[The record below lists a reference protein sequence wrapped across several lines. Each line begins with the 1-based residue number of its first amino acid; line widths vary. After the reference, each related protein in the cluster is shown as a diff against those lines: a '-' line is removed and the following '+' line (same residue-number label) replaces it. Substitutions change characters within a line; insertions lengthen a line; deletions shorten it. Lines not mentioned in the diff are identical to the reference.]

1 MDWKKKRDE
10 ELETGGVLSPDFEA
24 EERGLTGDGEAVET
38 GAESGQSLAV
48 PRAVIGTEE
57 VRRAAMVL
65 QKYKEGKANLERRI
79 IENEQWF
86 KMLHWA
92 QLRKEGK
99 APGGPEPASAWL
111 FNSIANKHADAMDS
125 FPKPNVLPREEGDR
139 EDAKMLSSVL
149 PVILERSGFEQV
161 YSDVWWYKL
170 KAGTGVYG
178 VFWNPRLENGLGDI
192 DIRKLDILNLF
203 WEPGI
208 SDIQQSRNL
217 FSVELIDNEVLRSRY
232 PEWKERLGGD
242 VIDVAKYIYDDTVDT
257 TDKTVVVDWY
267 YKIERPGGG
276 KLLHYVKFVG
286 DTVLFASENEPRYQE
301 RGFYD
306 HGEYPVVFD
315 TLFLEEGT
323 PAGFGYIDIMR
334 DAQGYIDRLGGAIL
348 KNTMVGARPRFFVKD
363 TASINEEEFGDLSK
377 DFVHVAGT
385 RLDDENLKQI
395 TVEPVSSA
403 ALNVLQMKIDELKE
417 TSGNR
422 DFSQGSTASGVT
434 AASAIAALQEA
445 GSKLSR
451 DMNKS
456 GYRAFQKIN
465 YLCIE
470 LIRQFYDEPRSFRI
484 TGGQG
489 EEQFAL
495 FDNRRLRPVKQDGVF
510 GVDTGFRRPVFDI
523 EVVSQKASPFNT
535 IAQNELA
542 KELFSMGFFNPQL
555 SDQALCAV
563 ELMDFEGKEMVRQKI
578 SQNGTLLQMV
588 QQMQAQMQ
596 KMALIIDAQNGT
608 SVSGEVAGA
617 APDIGRPAASGADGT
632 AAAMDAMGRE
642 SLSSTAG
649 KARLKAAEA
658 GVPR

>member
-1 MDWKKKRDE
+1 MKDE
-10 ELETGGVLSPDFEA
+10 QMTEKLPESEGTQEKEQEADFKNA
-24 EERGLTGDGEAVET
+24 PRG
-38 GAESGQSLAV
+38 
-48 PRAVIGTEE
+48 VIGSEE
-57 VRRAAMVL
+57 VRQAAKVL
-65 QKYKEGKANLERRI
+65 QKYKEGKANLEQRI
-79 IENEQWF
+79 IGNEQWY
-86 KMLHWA
+86 KLLHWG

-99 APGGPEPASAWL
+99 AGGDVEPASAWL

-125 FPKPNVLPREEGDR
+125 YPKPNVLPREEGDR

-149 PVILERSGFEQV
+149 PVILERNGFEQT

-170 KAGTGVYG
+170 KSGTGVYG

-192 DIRKLDILNLF
+192 DIRKLDLLNLF

-208 SDIQQSRNL
+208 SDLQKSRNL
-217 FSVELIDNEVLRSRY
+217 FSVELLDNKVLESRY
-232 PEWKERLGGD
+232 PMLKGKLGGD
-242 VIDVAKYIYDDTVDT
+242 VIDVARYIYDDAVDT
-257 TDKTVVVDWY
+257 ADKTVVVDWY
-267 YKIERPGGG
+267 YKNEDESG
-276 KLLHYVKFVG
+276 KTLLHYVKFAG
-286 DTVLFASENEPRYQE
+286 DTVLFASENEPEYRE

-348 KNTMVGARPRFFVKD
+348 KNSLVGAKPRFFIKD
-363 TASINEEEFGDLSK
+363 TASINEEEFADTAK
-377 DFVHVAGT
+377 DFVHVAGQ
-385 RLDDENLKQI
+385 LSEENLRQI

-484 TGGQG
+484 TGTQG
-489 EEQFAL
+489 AEEFTL
-495 FDNRRLRPVKQDGVF
+495 FDNRRLRPARQEGVF
-510 GVDTGFRRPVFDI
+510 GVDTGYRRPVFDI
-523 EVVSQKASPFNT
+523 VVTSQKASPFNT

-542 KELFSMGFFNPQL
+542 KEMFSMGFFNPEL

-563 ELMDFEGKEMVRQKI
+563 DLMDFEGKEMVRQKI
-578 SQNGTLLQMV
+578 SQNGTLLQTV
-588 QQMQAQMQ
+588 QQMQLQMQ
-596 KMALIIDAQNGT
+596 KMAAIIDAQNGT
-608 SVSGEVAGA
+608 SVSNEIAGMLPQMGA
-617 APDIGRPAASGADGT
+617 AGGSNADGT
-632 AAAMDAMGRE
+632 AAAMDAIGE
-642 SLSSTAG
+642 EASSSLVG
-649 KARLKAAEA
+649 KARAKAAEA
-658 GVPR
+658 VTPR

>member
-1 MDWKKKRDE
+1 
-10 ELETGGVLSPDFEA
+10 
-24 EERGLTGDGEAVET
+24 
-38 GAESGQSLAV
+38 
-48 PRAVIGTEE
+48 
-57 VRRAAMVL
+57 
-65 QKYKEGKANLERRI
+65 
-79 IENEQWF
+79 
-86 KMLHWA
+86 
-92 QLRKEGK
+92 
-99 APGGPEPASAWL
+99 
-111 FNSIANKHADAMDS
+111 MDS

-149 PVILERSGFEQV
+149 PVILERNGFEQT

-170 KAGTGVYG
+170 KSGTGVYG

-192 DIRKLDILNLF
+192 DIRKLDLLNLF

-217 FSVELIDNEVLRSRY
+217 FSVELMDNRTLESRY
-232 PEWKERLGGD
+232 PQLKGQLGGD
-242 VIDVAKYIYDDTVDT
+242 VIDVARYIYDDTVDT
-257 TDKTVVVDWY
+257 SEKTVVVDWY
-267 YKIERPGGG
+267 YKTEGADGG
-276 KLLHYVKFVG
+276 KRLHYVKFAG
-286 DTVLFASENEPRYQE
+286 ETVLFASENEPEYQD

-323 PAGFGYIDIMR
+323 PAGFGYVDIMR

-348 KNTMVGARPRFFVKD
+348 KNSLVGARPRFFIKD
-363 TASINEEEFGDLSK
+363 TGAVNEKEFADVSK
-377 DFVHVAGT
+377 DFVHVAGQ
-385 RLDDENLKQI
+385 LDDGSLRQI
-395 TVEPVSSA
+395 TVEPVSSM

-484 TGGQG
+484 TGEQG
-489 EEQFAL
+489 AEEFAV
-495 FDNRRLRPVKQDGVF
+495 FDNRRLRPSQTEGVF
-510 GVDTGFRRPVFDI
+510 GVDTGYRRPVFDI
-523 EVVSQKASPFNT
+523 VVTSQKASPFNT

-542 KELFSMGFFNPQL
+542 KELFSLGFFNPEL

-563 ELMDFEGKEMVRQKI
+563 DLMDFEGKELVRRKI
-578 SQNGTLLQMV
+578 TQNGTLFQMV

-596 KMALIIDAQNGT
+596 KMAMIIDAQNGT
-608 SVSGEVAGA
+608 SVSGEVAGMVPAMGAPGEA
-617 APDIGRPAASGADGT
+617 AADGT

-642 SLSSTAG
+642 SATSTAG
-649 KARLKAAEA
+649 KARTRAAETA
-658 GVPR
+658 TPR

>member
-1 MDWKKKRDE
+1 MKDEQMTEKLPEGGEMQEREPAADFKKA
-10 ELETGGVLSPDFEA
+10 P
-24 EERGLTGDGEAVET
+24 RG
-38 GAESGQSLAV
+38 
-48 PRAVIGTEE
+48 VIGSEE
-57 VRRAAMVL
+57 VRQAAQVL
-65 QKYKEGKANLERRI
+65 QKYKEGKANLEQRI
-79 IENEQWF
+79 IGNEQWY
-86 KMLHWA
+86 KLLHWG

-99 APGGPEPASAWL
+99 AGGDVEPASAWL

-125 FPKPNVLPREEGDR
+125 YPKPNVLPREEGDR

-149 PVILERSGFEQV
+149 PVILERNGFEQT

-170 KAGTGVYG
+170 KSGTGVYG

-192 DIRKLDILNLF
+192 DIRKLDLLNLF

-208 SDIQQSRNL
+208 SDLQKSRNL
-217 FSVELIDNEVLRSRY
+217 FSVELLDNKVLESRY
-232 PEWKERLGGD
+232 PMLKGKLGGD
-242 VIDVAKYIYDDTVDT
+242 VIDVARYIYDDAVDT

-267 YKIERPGGG
+267 YKNEDESG
-276 KLLHYVKFVG
+276 KTLLHYVKFAG
-286 DTVLFASENEPRYQE
+286 DTVLFASENEPEYRE

-348 KNTMVGARPRFFVKD
+348 KNSLVGAKPRFFIKD
-363 TASINEEEFGDLSK
+363 TASINEEEFADTAK
-377 DFVHVAGT
+377 DFVHVAGQ
-385 RLDDENLKQI
+385 LSEENLRQI

-484 TGGQG
+484 TGTQG
-489 EEQFAL
+489 AEEFTL
-495 FDNRRLRPVKQDGVF
+495 FDNRRLRPARQEGVF
-510 GVDTGFRRPVFDI
+510 GVDTGYRRPVFDI
-523 EVVSQKASPFNT
+523 VVTSQKASPFNT

-542 KELFSMGFFNPQL
+542 KEMFSMGFFNPEL

-563 ELMDFEGKEMVRQKI
+563 DLMDFEGKEMVRQKI
-578 SQNGTLLQMV
+578 SQNGTLLQTV
-588 QQMQAQMQ
+588 QQMQLQMQ
-596 KMALIIDAQNGT
+596 KMAAIIDAQNGT
-608 SVSGEVAGA
+608 SVSNEVAGMLPQMGA
-617 APDIGRPAASGADGT
+617 AGGSNADGT
-632 AAAMDAMGRE
+632 AAAMDAIGE
-642 SLSSTAG
+642 KEASSLVG
-649 KARLKAAEA
+649 KARAKAAET
-658 GVPR
+658 VTPR

>member
-1 MDWKKKRDE
+1 MKDAVTEQAAKK
-10 ELETGGVLSPDFEA
+10 PP
-24 EERGLTGDGEAVET
+24 RG
-38 GAESGQSLAV
+38 
-48 PRAVIGTEE
+48 VIGPEE
-57 VRRAAMVL
+57 VRQAAQVL
-65 QKYKEGKANLERRI
+65 QKYKEGKANLEQRI
-79 IENEQWF
+79 IGNEQWY
-86 KMLHWA
+86 KLLHWG
-92 QLRKEGK
+92 QLRQEGK
-99 APGGPEPASAWL
+99 AGTGECEPTSAWL

-149 PVILERSGFEQV
+149 PVILERNGFEQT

-170 KAGTGVYG
+170 KSGTGVYG

-192 DIRKLDILNLF
+192 DIRKLDLLNLF

-217 FSVELIDNEVLRSRY
+217 FSVELMDNRTLESRY
-232 PEWKERLGGD
+232 PQLKGQLGGD
-242 VIDVAKYIYDDTVDT
+242 VIDVARYIYDDTVDT
-257 TDKTVVVDWY
+257 SEKTVVVDWY
-267 YKIERPGGG
+267 YKTEGADGG
-276 KLLHYVKFVG
+276 KRLHYVKFAG
-286 DTVLFASENEPRYQE
+286 ETVLFASENEPEYQD

-323 PAGFGYIDIMR
+323 PAGFGYVDIMR

-348 KNTMVGARPRFFVKD
+348 KNSLVGARPRFFIKD
-363 TASINEEEFGDLSK
+363 TGAVNEKEFADVSK
-377 DFVHVAGT
+377 DFVHVAGQ
-385 RLDDENLKQI
+385 LDDGSLRQI
-395 TVEPVSSA
+395 TVEPVSSM

-484 TGGQG
+484 TGEQG
-489 EEQFAL
+489 AEEFAV
-495 FDNRRLRPVKQDGVF
+495 FDNRRLRPSQTEGIF
-510 GVDTGFRRPVFDI
+510 GVDTGYRRPVFDI
-523 EVVSQKASPFNT
+523 VVTSQKASPFNT

-542 KELFSMGFFNPQL
+542 KELFSMGFFNPEL

-563 ELMDFEGKEMVRQKI
+563 DLMDFEGKELVRRKI
-578 SQNGTLLQMV
+578 TQNGTLFQMV

-596 KMALIIDAQNGT
+596 KMAMIIDAQNGT
-608 SVSGEVAGA
+608 SVSGEVAGMVPAMGAPGEA
-617 APDIGRPAASGADGT
+617 AADGT

-642 SLSSTAG
+642 SATSTAG
-649 KARLKAAEA
+649 KARTRAAETA
-658 GVPR
+658 TPR

>member
-1 MDWKKKRDE
+1 MKDEQMTEKLSEGGEMQEREPAADFKKA
-10 ELETGGVLSPDFEA
+10 P
-24 EERGLTGDGEAVET
+24 RG
-38 GAESGQSLAV
+38 
-48 PRAVIGTEE
+48 VIGSEE
-57 VRRAAMVL
+57 VRQAAQVL
-65 QKYKEGKANLERRI
+65 QKYKEGKANLEQRI
-79 IENEQWF
+79 IGNEQWY
-86 KMLHWA
+86 KLLHWG

-99 APGGPEPASAWL
+99 AGGDVEPASAWL

-125 FPKPNVLPREEGDR
+125 YPKPNVLPREEGDR

-149 PVILERSGFEQV
+149 PVILERNGFEQV

-170 KAGTGVYG
+170 KSGTGVYG

-192 DIRKLDILNLF
+192 DIRKLDLLNLF

-208 SDIQQSRNL
+208 SDIQKSRNL
-217 FSVELIDNEVLRSRY
+217 FSVELLDNKVLESRY
-232 PEWKERLGGD
+232 PMLKGKLGGD
-242 VIDVAKYIYDDTVDT
+242 AIDVARYIYDDAVDT
-257 TDKTVVVDWY
+257 ADKTVVVDWY
-267 YKIERPGGG
+267 YKNEDESG
-276 KLLHYVKFVG
+276 KALLHYVKFAG
-286 DTVLFASENEPRYQE
+286 DTVLFASENEPEYRE

-348 KNTMVGARPRFFVKD
+348 KNNLVGAKPRFFIKD
-363 TASINEEEFGDLSK
+363 TASINEEEFADTAK
-377 DFVHVAGT
+377 DFVHVAGQ
-385 RLDDENLKQI
+385 LSEENLRQI

-484 TGGQG
+484 TGTQG
-489 EEQFAL
+489 AEEFAL
-495 FDNRRLRPVKQDGVF
+495 FDNRRLRPTRQEGIF
-510 GVDTGFRRPVFDI
+510 GVDTGYRRPVFDI
-523 EVVSQKASPFNT
+523 VVTSQKASPFNT

-542 KELFSMGFFNPQL
+542 KEMFSMGFFNPEL

-563 ELMDFEGKEMVRQKI
+563 DLMDFEGKEMVRQKI
-578 SQNGTLLQMV
+578 SQNGTLLQTV
-588 QQMQAQMQ
+588 QQMQLQMQ
-596 KMALIIDAQNGT
+596 KMAAIIDAQNGT
-608 SVSGEVAGA
+608 SVTNEVAGMMPRVGTA
-617 APDIGRPAASGADGT
+617 GGSNADGT
-632 AAAMDAMGRE
+632 AAAMDAIGE
-642 SLSSTAG
+642 KEASSLVG
-649 KARLKAAEA
+649 KARAKVAET
-658 GVPR
+658 VTPR

>member
-1 MDWKKKRDE
+1 MKDAVTEQAAKK
-10 ELETGGVLSPDFEA
+10 PP
-24 EERGLTGDGEAVET
+24 RG
-38 GAESGQSLAV
+38 
-48 PRAVIGTEE
+48 VIGPEE
-57 VRRAAMVL
+57 VRQAAQVL
-65 QKYKEGKANLERRI
+65 QKYKEGKANLEQRI
-79 IENEQWF
+79 IGNEQWY
-86 KMLHWA
+86 KLLHWG
-92 QLRKEGK
+92 QLRQEGK
-99 APGGPEPASAWL
+99 VGPGECEPTSAWL

-125 FPKPNVLPREEGDR
+125 YPKPNVLPREEGDR

-149 PVILERSGFEQV
+149 PVILERNGFEQT

-170 KAGTGVYG
+170 KSGTGVYG

-192 DIRKLDILNLF
+192 DIRKLDLLNLF

-217 FSVELIDNEVLRSRY
+217 FSVELMDNRTLESRY
-232 PEWKERLGGD
+232 PQLKGQLGGD
-242 VIDVAKYIYDDTVDT
+242 VIDVARYIYDDTVDT
-257 TDKTVVVDWY
+257 SEKTVVVDWY
-267 YKIERPGGG
+267 YKTEGADGG
-276 KLLHYVKFVG
+276 KQLHYVKFAG
-286 DTVLFASENEPRYQE
+286 ETVLFASENEPEYQD

-323 PAGFGYIDIMR
+323 PAGFGYVDIMR

-348 KNTMVGARPRFFVKD
+348 KNSLVGARPRFFIKD
-363 TASINEEEFGDLSK
+363 TGAVNEKEFADVSK
-377 DFVHVAGT
+377 DFVHVAGQ
-385 RLDDENLKQI
+385 LDDGSLRQI
-395 TVEPVSSA
+395 TVEPVSSM

-422 DFSQGSTASGVT
+422 DFSQGATTSGIT

-484 TGGQG
+484 TGEQG
-489 EEQFAL
+489 AEEFAV
-495 FDNRRLRPVKQDGVF
+495 FDNRRLRPSPAEGVF
-510 GVDTGFRRPVFDI
+510 GVDTGYRRPVFDI
-523 EVVSQKASPFNT
+523 VVTSQKASPFNT

-542 KELFSMGFFNPQL
+542 KELFSLGFFNPEL

-563 ELMDFEGKEMVRQKI
+563 DLMDFEGKELARRKI
-578 SQNGTLLQMV
+578 TQNGTLFQMV

-596 KMALIIDAQNGT
+596 KMAMVIDAQNGT
-608 SVSGEVAGA
+608 SVSSEVAGMAPAMGTPGEA
-617 APDIGRPAASGADGT
+617 AADGT
-632 AAAMDAMGRE
+632 AAAMDAIGRE
-642 SLSSTAG
+642 SATSTAG
-649 KARLKAAEA
+649 KARTRAAEA
-658 GVPR
+658 ATPR

>member
-1 MDWKKKRDE
+1 MKDEQMTEKLSEGGEMQEREPAADFKKA
-10 ELETGGVLSPDFEA
+10 P
-24 EERGLTGDGEAVET
+24 RG
-38 GAESGQSLAV
+38 
-48 PRAVIGTEE
+48 VIGSEE
-57 VRRAAMVL
+57 VRQAAQVL
-65 QKYKEGKANLERRI
+65 QKYKEGKANLEQRI
-79 IENEQWF
+79 IGNEQWY
-86 KMLHWA
+86 KLLHWG

-99 APGGPEPASAWL
+99 AGGGDVEPASAWL

-125 FPKPNVLPREEGDR
+125 YPKPNVLPREEGDR

-149 PVILERSGFEQV
+149 PVILERNGFEQV

-170 KAGTGVYG
+170 KSGTGVYG

-192 DIRKLDILNLF
+192 DIRKLDLLNLF

-208 SDIQQSRNL
+208 SDIQKSRNL
-217 FSVELIDNEVLRSRY
+217 FSVELLDNKVLESRY
-232 PEWKERLGGD
+232 PMLKGKLGGD
-242 VIDVAKYIYDDTVDT
+242 AIDVARYIYDDAVDT
-257 TDKTVVVDWY
+257 ADKTVVVDWY
-267 YKIERPGGG
+267 YKNEDESG
-276 KLLHYVKFVG
+276 KALLHYVKFAG
-286 DTVLFASENEPRYQE
+286 DTVLFASENEPEYRE

-348 KNTMVGARPRFFVKD
+348 KNNLVGAKPRFFIKD
-363 TASINEEEFGDLSK
+363 TASINEEEFADTAK
-377 DFVHVAGT
+377 DFVHVAGQ
-385 RLDDENLKQI
+385 LSEENLRQI

-484 TGGQG
+484 TGTQG
-489 EEQFAL
+489 AEEFTL
-495 FDNRRLRPVKQDGVF
+495 FDNRRLRPARQEGVF
-510 GVDTGFRRPVFDI
+510 GVDTGYRRPVFDI
-523 EVVSQKASPFNT
+523 VVTSQKASPFNT

-542 KELFSMGFFNPQL
+542 KEMFSMGFFNPEL

-563 ELMDFEGKEMVRQKI
+563 DLMDFEGKEMVRQKI
-578 SQNGTLLQMV
+578 SQNGTLLQAV
-588 QQMQAQMQ
+588 QQMQLQMQ
-596 KMALIIDAQNGT
+596 KMAAIIDAQNGT
-608 SVSGEVAGA
+608 SVTNEVAGMMPRVGTA
-617 APDIGRPAASGADGT
+617 GGSNADGT
-632 AAAMDAMGRE
+632 AAAMDAIGE
-642 SLSSTAG
+642 KEASSLVG
-649 KARLKAAEA
+649 KARAKAAET
-658 GVPR
+658 VTPR

>member
-1 MDWKKKRDE
+1 MKDEQMTEKLSEGGEMQEREPAADFKKA
-10 ELETGGVLSPDFEA
+10 P
-24 EERGLTGDGEAVET
+24 RG
-38 GAESGQSLAV
+38 
-48 PRAVIGTEE
+48 VIGSEE
-57 VRRAAMVL
+57 VRQAAQVL
-65 QKYKEGKANLERRI
+65 QKYKEGKANLEQRI
-79 IENEQWF
+79 IGNEQWY
-86 KMLHWA
+86 KLLHWG

-99 APGGPEPASAWL
+99 AGGGDVEPASAWL

-125 FPKPNVLPREEGDR
+125 YPKPNVLPREEGDR
-139 EDAKMLSSVL
+139 KDAKMLSSVL
-149 PVILERSGFEQV
+149 PVILERNGFEQV

-170 KAGTGVYG
+170 KSGTGVYG

-192 DIRKLDILNLF
+192 DIRKLDLLNLF

-208 SDIQQSRNL
+208 SDIQKSRNL
-217 FSVELIDNEVLRSRY
+217 FSVELLDNKVLESRY
-232 PEWKERLGGD
+232 PMLKGKLGGD
-242 VIDVAKYIYDDTVDT
+242 AIDVARYIYDDAVDT
-257 TDKTVVVDWY
+257 ADKTVVVDWY
-267 YKIERPGGG
+267 YKNEDESG
-276 KLLHYVKFVG
+276 KALLHYVKFAG
-286 DTVLFASENEPRYQE
+286 DTVLFASENEPEYRE

-348 KNTMVGARPRFFVKD
+348 KNNLVGAKPRFFIKD
-363 TASINEEEFGDLSK
+363 TASINEEEFADTAK
-377 DFVHVAGT
+377 DFVHVAGQ
-385 RLDDENLKQI
+385 LSEENLRQI

-484 TGGQG
+484 AGTQG
-489 EEQFAL
+489 AEEFAL
-495 FDNRRLRPVKQDGVF
+495 FDNRRLRPTRQEGVF
-510 GVDTGFRRPVFDI
+510 GVDTGYRRPVFDI
-523 EVVSQKASPFNT
+523 VVTSQKASPFNT

-542 KELFSMGFFNPQL
+542 KEMFSMGFFNPEL

-563 ELMDFEGKEMVRQKI
+563 DLMDFEGKEMVRQKI
-578 SQNGTLLQMV
+578 SQNGTLLQTV
-588 QQMQAQMQ
+588 QQMQLQMQ
-596 KMALIIDAQNGT
+596 KMAAIIDAQNGT
-608 SVSGEVAGA
+608 SVTNEVAGMMPRVGA
-617 APDIGRPAASGADGT
+617 AGGSNADGT
-632 AAAMDAMGRE
+632 AAAMDAIGE
-642 SLSSTAG
+642 KEASSLVG
-649 KARLKAAEA
+649 KARAKAAET
-658 GVPR
+658 VTPR

>member
-1 MDWKKKRDE
+1 
-10 ELETGGVLSPDFEA
+10 
-24 EERGLTGDGEAVET
+24 
-38 GAESGQSLAV
+38 
-48 PRAVIGTEE
+48 
-57 VRRAAMVL
+57 
-65 QKYKEGKANLERRI
+65 
-79 IENEQWF
+79 
-86 KMLHWA
+86 
-92 QLRKEGK
+92 
-99 APGGPEPASAWL
+99 
-111 FNSIANKHADAMDS
+111 MDS

-149 PVILERSGFEQV
+149 PVILERNGFEQT

-170 KAGTGVYG
+170 KSGTGVYG

-192 DIRKLDILNLF
+192 DIRKLDLLNLF

-217 FSVELIDNEVLRSRY
+217 FSVELMDNRTLESRY
-232 PEWKERLGGD
+232 PQLKGQLGGD
-242 VIDVAKYIYDDTVDT
+242 VIDVARYIYDDTVDT
-257 TDKTVVVDWY
+257 SEKTVVVDWY
-267 YKIERPGGG
+267 YKTEGADGG
-276 KLLHYVKFVG
+276 KRLHYVKFAG
-286 DTVLFASENEPRYQE
+286 ETVLFASENEPEYQD

-323 PAGFGYIDIMR
+323 PAGFGYVDIMR

-348 KNTMVGARPRFFVKD
+348 KNSLVGARPRFFIKD
-363 TASINEEEFGDLSK
+363 TGAVNEKEFADVSK
-377 DFVHVAGT
+377 DFVHVAGQ
-385 RLDDENLKQI
+385 LDDGSLRQI
-395 TVEPVSSA
+395 TVEPVSSM

-484 TGGQG
+484 TGEQG
-489 EEQFAL
+489 AEEFAV
-495 FDNRRLRPVKQDGVF
+495 FDNRRLRPSQTEGVF
-510 GVDTGFRRPVFDI
+510 GVDTGYRRPVFDI
-523 EVVSQKASPFNT
+523 VVTSQKASPFNT

-542 KELFSMGFFNPQL
+542 KELFSMGFFNPEL

-563 ELMDFEGKEMVRQKI
+563 DLMDFEGKELVRRKI
-578 SQNGTLLQMV
+578 TQNGTLFQMV

-596 KMALIIDAQNGT
+596 KMAMIIDAQNGT
-608 SVSGEVAGA
+608 SVSGEVAGMVPAVGAPGEA
-617 APDIGRPAASGADGT
+617 AADGT

-642 SLSSTAG
+642 SATSTAG
-649 KARLKAAEA
+649 KARTRAAETA
-658 GVPR
+658 TPR

>member
-1 MDWKKKRDE
+1 MKDEQMTEKLPEGGEMQEREPAADFKKA
-10 ELETGGVLSPDFEA
+10 P
-24 EERGLTGDGEAVET
+24 RG
-38 GAESGQSLAV
+38 
-48 PRAVIGTEE
+48 VIGSEE
-57 VRRAAMVL
+57 VRQAAQVL
-65 QKYKEGKANLERRI
+65 QKYKEGKANLEQRI
-79 IENEQWF
+79 IGNEQWY
-86 KMLHWA
+86 KLLHWG

-99 APGGPEPASAWL
+99 AGGDVEPASAWL

-125 FPKPNVLPREEGDR
+125 YPKPNVLPREEGDR

-149 PVILERSGFEQV
+149 PVILERNGFEQT

-170 KAGTGVYG
+170 KSGTGVYG

-192 DIRKLDILNLF
+192 DIRKLDLLNLF

-208 SDIQQSRNL
+208 SDLQKSRNL
-217 FSVELIDNEVLRSRY
+217 FSVELLDNKVLESRY
-232 PEWKERLGGD
+232 PELKGKLGGD
-242 VIDVAKYIYDDTVDT
+242 VIDVARYIYDDAVDT
-257 TDKTVVVDWY
+257 ADKTVVVDWY
-267 YKIERPGGG
+267 YKNEDESG
-276 KLLHYVKFVG
+276 KTLLHYVKFAG
-286 DTVLFASENEPRYQE
+286 DTVLFASENEPEYRE

-348 KNTMVGARPRFFVKD
+348 KNSLVGAKPRFFIKD
-363 TASINEEEFGDLSK
+363 TASINEEEFADTAK
-377 DFVHVAGT
+377 DFVHVAGQ
-385 RLDDENLKQI
+385 LSEENLRQI

-484 TGGQG
+484 TGTQG
-489 EEQFAL
+489 AEEFTL
-495 FDNRRLRPVKQDGVF
+495 FDNRRLRPARQEGVF
-510 GVDTGFRRPVFDI
+510 GVDTGYRRPVFDI
-523 EVVSQKASPFNT
+523 VVTSQKASPFNT

-542 KELFSMGFFNPQL
+542 KEMFSMGFFNPEL

-563 ELMDFEGKEMVRQKI
+563 DLMDFEGKEMVRQKI
-578 SQNGTLLQMV
+578 SQNGTLLQTV
-588 QQMQAQMQ
+588 QQMQLQMQ
-596 KMALIIDAQNGT
+596 KMAAIIDAQNGT
-608 SVSGEVAGA
+608 SVSNEVAGMMPQMGA
-617 APDIGRPAASGADGT
+617 AGGSSADGT
-632 AAAMDAMGRE
+632 AAAMDAIGE
-642 SLSSTAG
+642 EASSSLVG
-649 KARLKAAEA
+649 KARAKAAEA
-658 GVPR
+658 VTPR

>member
-1 MDWKKKRDE
+1 MKDAVTEQAVKKPPQ
-10 ELETGGVLSPDFEA
+10 GI
-24 EERGLTGDGEAVET
+24 
-38 GAESGQSLAV
+38 
-48 PRAVIGTEE
+48 IGPEE
-57 VRRAAMVL
+57 VRQAAQVL
-65 QKYKEGKANLERRI
+65 QKYKEGKANLEQRI
-79 IENEQWF
+79 IGNEQWY
-86 KMLHWA
+86 KLLHWG
-92 QLRKEGK
+92 QLRQEGK
-99 APGGPEPASAWL
+99 AGPGECEPASAWL

-149 PVILERSGFEQV
+149 PVILERNGFEQT

-170 KAGTGVYG
+170 KSGTGVYG

-192 DIRKLDILNLF
+192 DIRKLDLLNLF

-217 FSVELIDNEVLRSRY
+217 FSVELMDNRTLESRY
-232 PEWKERLGGD
+232 PQLKGQLGGD
-242 VIDVAKYIYDDTVDT
+242 VIDVARYIYDDTVDT
-257 TDKTVVVDWY
+257 SEKTVVVDWY
-267 YKIERPGGG
+267 YKTEGADGG
-276 KLLHYVKFVG
+276 KRLHYVKFAG
-286 DTVLFASENEPRYQE
+286 ETVLFASENEPEYQD

-323 PAGFGYIDIMR
+323 PAGFGYVDIMR

-348 KNTMVGARPRFFVKD
+348 KNSLVGARPRFFIKD
-363 TASINEEEFGDLSK
+363 TGAVNEKEFADVSK
-377 DFVHVAGT
+377 DFVHVAGQ
-385 RLDDENLKQI
+385 LDDGSLRQI
-395 TVEPVSSA
+395 TVEPVSSM

-484 TGGQG
+484 TGEQG
-489 EEQFAL
+489 AEEFAV
-495 FDNRRLRPVKQDGVF
+495 FDNRRLRPSQTEGVF
-510 GVDTGFRRPVFDI
+510 GVDTGYRRPVFDI
-523 EVVSQKASPFNT
+523 VVTSQKASPFNT

-542 KELFSMGFFNPQL
+542 KELFSMGFFNPEL

-563 ELMDFEGKEMVRQKI
+563 DLMDFEGKELVRRKI
-578 SQNGTLLQMV
+578 TQNGTLFQMV

-596 KMALIIDAQNGT
+596 KMAMIIDAQNGT
-608 SVSGEVAGA
+608 SVSGEVAGM
-617 APDIGRPAASGADGT
+617 APAVGTPGDTQADGT
-632 AAAMDAMGRE
+632 AAALDAIGRE
-642 SLSSTAG
+642 STSSTAG
-649 KARLKAAEA
+649 KARTRAAETA
-658 GVPR
+658 TPR

>member
-1 MDWKKKRDE
+1 MKDERMTEKLSEGGEMQEREPAADFKKA
-10 ELETGGVLSPDFEA
+10 P
-24 EERGLTGDGEAVET
+24 RG
-38 GAESGQSLAV
+38 
-48 PRAVIGTEE
+48 VIGSEE
-57 VRRAAMVL
+57 VRQAAQVL
-65 QKYKEGKANLERRI
+65 QKYKEGKANLEQRI
-79 IENEQWF
+79 IGNEQWY
-86 KMLHWA
+86 KLLHWG

-99 APGGPEPASAWL
+99 AGGGDVEPASAWL

-125 FPKPNVLPREEGDR
+125 YPKPNVLPREEGDR

-149 PVILERSGFEQV
+149 PVILERNGFEQV

-170 KAGTGVYG
+170 KSGTGVYG

-192 DIRKLDILNLF
+192 DIRKLDLLNLF

-208 SDIQQSRNL
+208 SDIQKSRNL
-217 FSVELIDNEVLRSRY
+217 FSVELLDNKVLESRY
-232 PEWKERLGGD
+232 PMLKGKLGGD
-242 VIDVAKYIYDDTVDT
+242 AIDVARYIYDDAVDT

-267 YKIERPGGG
+267 YKNEDESG
-276 KLLHYVKFVG
+276 KALLHYVKFAG
-286 DTVLFASENEPRYQE
+286 DTVLFASENEPEYRE

-348 KNTMVGARPRFFVKD
+348 KNSLVGAKPRFFIKD
-363 TASINEEEFGDLSK
+363 TASINEEEFADTAK
-377 DFVHVAGT
+377 DFVHVAGQ
-385 RLDDENLKQI
+385 LNEENLRQI

-484 TGGQG
+484 TGTQG
-489 EEQFAL
+489 AEVFAL
-495 FDNRRLRPVKQDGVF
+495 FDNRRLRPTRQEGVF
-510 GVDTGFRRPVFDI
+510 GVDTGYRRPVFDI
-523 EVVSQKASPFNT
+523 VVTSQKASPFNT

-542 KELFSMGFFNPQL
+542 KEMFSMGFFNPEL

-563 ELMDFEGKEMVRQKI
+563 DLMDFEGKEMVRQKI
-578 SQNGTLLQMV
+578 SQNGTLLQTV
-588 QQMQAQMQ
+588 QQMQLQMQ
-596 KMALIIDAQNGT
+596 KMAAIIDAQNGT
-608 SVSGEVAGA
+608 SVTNEVAGMMPRVGTA
-617 APDIGRPAASGADGT
+617 GGSNADGT
-632 AAAMDAMGRE
+632 AAAMDAIGE
-642 SLSSTAG
+642 KEASSLVG
-649 KARLKAAEA
+649 KARAKAAET
-658 GVPR
+658 VTPR

>member
-1 MDWKKKRDE
+1 MKDERMTEKLSEGGEMQEREPAADFKKA
-10 ELETGGVLSPDFEA
+10 P
-24 EERGLTGDGEAVET
+24 RG
-38 GAESGQSLAV
+38 
-48 PRAVIGTEE
+48 VIGSEE
-57 VRRAAMVL
+57 VRQAAQVL
-65 QKYKEGKANLERRI
+65 QKYKEGKANLEQRI
-79 IENEQWF
+79 IGNEQWY
-86 KMLHWA
+86 KLLHWG

-99 APGGPEPASAWL
+99 AGGGDVEPASAWL

-125 FPKPNVLPREEGDR
+125 YPKPNVLPREEGDR

-149 PVILERSGFEQV
+149 PVILERNGFEQV

-170 KAGTGVYG
+170 KSGTGVYG

-192 DIRKLDILNLF
+192 DIRKLDLLNLF

-208 SDIQQSRNL
+208 SDIQKSRNL
-217 FSVELIDNEVLRSRY
+217 FSVELLDNKVLESRY
-232 PEWKERLGGD
+232 PMLKGKLGGNA
-242 VIDVAKYIYDDTVDT
+242 IDVARYIYDDAVDT
-257 TDKTVVVDWY
+257 ADKTVVVDWY
-267 YKIERPGGG
+267 YKNEDESG
-276 KLLHYVKFVG
+276 KTLLHYVKFAG
-286 DTVLFASENEPRYQE
+286 DTVLFASENEPEYRE
-301 RGFYD
+301 RGLYD

-348 KNTMVGARPRFFVKD
+348 KNNLVGAKPRFFIKD
-363 TASINEEEFGDLSK
+363 TASINEEEFADTAK
-377 DFVHVAGT
+377 DFVHVAGQ
-385 RLDDENLKQI
+385 LSEENLRQI

-484 TGGQG
+484 TGTQG
-489 EEQFAL
+489 AEEFTL
-495 FDNRRLRPVKQDGVF
+495 FDNRRLRPTRQEGVF
-510 GVDTGFRRPVFDI
+510 GVDTGYRRPVFDI
-523 EVVSQKASPFNT
+523 VVTSQKASPFNT

-542 KELFSMGFFNPQL
+542 KEMFSMGFFNPEL

-563 ELMDFEGKEMVRQKI
+563 DLMDFEGKEMVRQKI
-578 SQNGTLLQMV
+578 SQNGTLLQTV
-588 QQMQAQMQ
+588 QQMQLQMQ
-596 KMALIIDAQNGT
+596 KMAAIIDAQNGT
-608 SVSGEVAGA
+608 SVTTEVAGMMPRVGA
-617 APDIGRPAASGADGT
+617 AGGSNADGT
-632 AAAMDAMGRE
+632 AAAMDAIGE
-642 SLSSTAG
+642 KEASSLVG
-649 KARLKAAEA
+649 KARAKAAET
-658 GVPR
+658 VTPR

>member
-1 MDWKKKRDE
+1 MKDEQMTEKLSEGGEMQEREPAADFKKA
-10 ELETGGVLSPDFEA
+10 P
-24 EERGLTGDGEAVET
+24 RG
-38 GAESGQSLAV
+38 
-48 PRAVIGTEE
+48 VIGSEE
-57 VRRAAMVL
+57 VRQAAQVL
-65 QKYKEGKANLERRI
+65 QKYKEGKANLEQRI
-79 IENEQWF
+79 IGNEQWY
-86 KMLHWA
+86 KLLHWG

-99 APGGPEPASAWL
+99 AGGGDVEPASAWL

-125 FPKPNVLPREEGDR
+125 YPKPNVLPREEGDR

-149 PVILERSGFEQV
+149 PVILERNGFEQV

-170 KAGTGVYG
+170 KSGTGVYG

-192 DIRKLDILNLF
+192 DIRKLDLLNLF

-208 SDIQQSRNL
+208 SDIQKSRNL
-217 FSVELIDNEVLRSRY
+217 FSVELLDNKVLESRY
-232 PEWKERLGGD
+232 PMLKGKLGGD
-242 VIDVAKYIYDDTVDT
+242 AIDVARYIYDDAVDT
-257 TDKTVVVDWY
+257 ADKTVVVDWY
-267 YKIERPGGG
+267 YKNEDESG
-276 KLLHYVKFVG
+276 KALLHYVKFAG
-286 DTVLFASENEPRYQE
+286 DTVLFASENEPEYRE

-348 KNTMVGARPRFFVKD
+348 KNSLVGAKPRFFIKD
-363 TASINEEEFGDLSK
+363 TASINEEEFADTTK
-377 DFVHVAGT
+377 DFVHVAGQ
-385 RLDDENLKQI
+385 LNEENLRQI

-484 TGGQG
+484 TGTQG
-489 EEQFAL
+489 AEVFAL
-495 FDNRRLRPVKQDGVF
+495 FDNRRLRPTRQEGVF
-510 GVDTGFRRPVFDI
+510 GVDTGYRRPVFDI
-523 EVVSQKASPFNT
+523 VVTSQKASPFNT

-542 KELFSMGFFNPQL
+542 KEMFSMGFFNPEL

-563 ELMDFEGKEMVRQKI
+563 DLMDFEGKEMVRQKI
-578 SQNGTLLQMV
+578 SQNGTLLQTV
-588 QQMQAQMQ
+588 QQMQLQMQ
-596 KMALIIDAQNGT
+596 KMAAIIDAQNGT
-608 SVSGEVAGA
+608 SVSNEVAGMMPRVGA
-617 APDIGRPAASGADGT
+617 AGGSNADGT
-632 AAAMDAMGRE
+632 AAAMDAIGE
-642 SLSSTAG
+642 KEASSLVG
-649 KARLKAAEA
+649 KARAKAAET
-658 GVPR
+658 VTPR

>member
-1 MDWKKKRDE
+1 MKDEQMTEKLPEGGEMQEREPAADFKKA
-10 ELETGGVLSPDFEA
+10 P
-24 EERGLTGDGEAVET
+24 RG
-38 GAESGQSLAV
+38 
-48 PRAVIGTEE
+48 VIGSEE
-57 VRRAAMVL
+57 VRQAAQVL
-65 QKYKEGKANLERRI
+65 QKYKEGKANLEQRI
-79 IENEQWF
+79 IGNEQWY
-86 KMLHWA
+86 KLLHWG

-99 APGGPEPASAWL
+99 AGGDVEPASAWL

-125 FPKPNVLPREEGDR
+125 YPKPNVLPREEGDR

-149 PVILERSGFEQV
+149 PVILERNGFEQT

-170 KAGTGVYG
+170 KSGTGVYG

-192 DIRKLDILNLF
+192 DIRKLDLLNLF

-208 SDIQQSRNL
+208 SDIQKSRNL
-217 FSVELIDNEVLRSRY
+217 FSVELLDNKVLESRY
-232 PEWKERLGGD
+232 PELKGKLGGD
-242 VIDVAKYIYDDTVDT
+242 VIDVARYIYDDAVDT

-267 YKIERPGGG
+267 YKNEDESG
-276 KLLHYVKFVG
+276 KTLLHYVKFAG
-286 DTVLFASENEPRYQE
+286 DTVLFASENEPEYRE

-348 KNTMVGARPRFFVKD
+348 KNSLVGAKPRFFIKD
-363 TASINEEEFGDLSK
+363 TASINEEEFADTAK
-377 DFVHVAGT
+377 DFVHVAGQ
-385 RLDDENLKQI
+385 LSEENLRQI

-484 TGGQG
+484 TGTQG
-489 EEQFAL
+489 AEEFTL
-495 FDNRRLRPVKQDGVF
+495 FDNRRLRPARQEGVF
-510 GVDTGFRRPVFDI
+510 GVDTGYRRPVFDI
-523 EVVSQKASPFNT
+523 VVTSQKASPFNT

-542 KELFSMGFFNPQL
+542 KEMFSMGFFNPEL

-563 ELMDFEGKEMVRQKI
+563 DLMDFEGKEMVRQKI
-578 SQNGTLLQMV
+578 SQNGTLLQTV
-588 QQMQAQMQ
+588 QQMQLQMQ
-596 KMALIIDAQNGT
+596 KMAAIIDAQNGT
-608 SVSGEVAGA
+608 SVSNEIAGMMPQMGA
-617 APDIGRPAASGADGT
+617 AGGSNADGT
-632 AAAMDAMGRE
+632 AAAMDAIGE
-642 SLSSTAG
+642 EASSSLVG
-649 KARLKAAEA
+649 KARAKAAET
-658 GVPR
+658 VTPR

>member
-1 MDWKKKRDE
+1 MKDEQMTEKLSEGGEMQEREPAADFKKA
-10 ELETGGVLSPDFEA
+10 P
-24 EERGLTGDGEAVET
+24 RG
-38 GAESGQSLAV
+38 
-48 PRAVIGTEE
+48 VIGSEE
-57 VRRAAMVL
+57 VRQAAQVL
-65 QKYKEGKANLERRI
+65 QKYKEGKANLEQRI
-79 IENEQWF
+79 IGNEQWY
-86 KMLHWA
+86 KLLHWG

-99 APGGPEPASAWL
+99 AGGGDVEPASAWL

-125 FPKPNVLPREEGDR
+125 YPKPNVLPREEGDR

-149 PVILERSGFEQV
+149 PVILERNGFEQT

-170 KAGTGVYG
+170 KSGTGVYG

-192 DIRKLDILNLF
+192 DIRKLDLLNLF

-208 SDIQQSRNL
+208 SDIQKSRNL
-217 FSVELIDNEVLRSRY
+217 FSVELLDNKVLESRY
-232 PEWKERLGGD
+232 PELKGKLGGD
-242 VIDVAKYIYDDTVDT
+242 VIDVARYIYDDAVDT

-267 YKIERPGGG
+267 YKNEDESG
-276 KLLHYVKFVG
+276 KTLLHYVKFAG
-286 DTVLFASENEPRYQE
+286 DTVLFASENEPEYRE

-348 KNTMVGARPRFFVKD
+348 KNSLVGAKPRFFIKD
-363 TASINEEEFGDLSK
+363 TASINEEEFADTAK
-377 DFVHVAGT
+377 DFVHVAGQ
-385 RLDDENLKQI
+385 LSEENLRQI

-484 TGGQG
+484 TGTQG
-489 EEQFAL
+489 AEEFTL
-495 FDNRRLRPVKQDGVF
+495 FDNRRLRPTRQEGVF
-510 GVDTGFRRPVFDI
+510 GVDTGYRRPVFDI
-523 EVVSQKASPFNT
+523 VVTSQKASPFNT

-542 KELFSMGFFNPQL
+542 KEMFSMGFFNPEL

-563 ELMDFEGKEMVRQKI
+563 DLMDFEGKEMVRQKI
-578 SQNGTLLQMV
+578 SQNGTLLQTV
-588 QQMQAQMQ
+588 QQMQLQMQ
-596 KMALIIDAQNGT
+596 KMAAIIDAQNGT
-608 SVSGEVAGA
+608 SVADEVAGMMPRVGTA
-617 APDIGRPAASGADGT
+617 GGSNADGT
-632 AAAMDAMGRE
+632 AAAMDAIGE
-642 SLSSTAG
+642 KEASSLVG
-649 KARLKAAEA
+649 KARAKAAET
-658 GVPR
+658 VTPR

>member
-1 MDWKKKRDE
+1 MKDEQMTEKLSEGGEMQEREPAADFKKA
-10 ELETGGVLSPDFEA
+10 P
-24 EERGLTGDGEAVET
+24 RG
-38 GAESGQSLAV
+38 
-48 PRAVIGTEE
+48 VIGSEE
-57 VRRAAMVL
+57 VRQAAQVL
-65 QKYKEGKANLERRI
+65 QKYKEGKANLEQRI
-79 IENEQWF
+79 IGNEQWY
-86 KMLHWA
+86 KLLHWG

-99 APGGPEPASAWL
+99 AGGGDVEPASAWL

-125 FPKPNVLPREEGDR
+125 YPKPNVLPREEGDR

-149 PVILERSGFEQV
+149 PVILERNGFEQV

-170 KAGTGVYG
+170 KSGTGVYG

-192 DIRKLDILNLF
+192 DIRKLDLLNLF

-208 SDIQQSRNL
+208 ADIQKSRNL
-217 FSVELIDNEVLRSRY
+217 FSVELLDNKVLESRY
-232 PEWKERLGGD
+232 PMLKGKLGGD
-242 VIDVAKYIYDDTVDT
+242 AIDVARYIYDDAVDT
-257 TDKTVVVDWY
+257 ADKTVVVDWY
-267 YKIERPGGG
+267 YKNEDESG
-276 KLLHYVKFVG
+276 KALLHYVKFAG
-286 DTVLFASENEPRYQE
+286 DTVLFASENEPEYRE

-348 KNTMVGARPRFFVKD
+348 KNSLVGAKPRFFIKD
-363 TASINEEEFGDLSK
+363 TASINEEEFADTAK
-377 DFVHVAGT
+377 DFVHVAGQ
-385 RLDDENLKQI
+385 LSEENLRQI

-484 TGGQG
+484 TGTQRA
-489 EEQFAL
+489 EVFAL
-495 FDNRRLRPVKQDGVF
+495 FDNRRLRPARQEGVF
-510 GVDTGFRRPVFDI
+510 GVDTGYRRPVFDI
-523 EVVSQKASPFNT
+523 VVTSQKASPFNT

-542 KELFSMGFFNPQL
+542 KEMFSMGFFNPEL

-563 ELMDFEGKEMVRQKI
+563 DLMDFEGKEMVRQKI
-578 SQNGTLLQMV
+578 SQNGTLLQTV
-588 QQMQAQMQ
+588 QQMQLQMQ
-596 KMALIIDAQNGT
+596 KMAAIIDAQNGT
-608 SVSGEVAGA
+608 SVTNEVAGMMPRVGA
-617 APDIGRPAASGADGT
+617 AGGSNADGT
-632 AAAMDAMGRE
+632 AAAMDAIGE
-642 SLSSTAG
+642 EASSSLVG
-649 KARLKAAEA
+649 KARAKAAEA
-658 GVPR
+658 VTPR

>member
-1 MDWKKKRDE
+1 MKDEQMTEKLSECGEMQEREPAADFKKA
-10 ELETGGVLSPDFEA
+10 P
-24 EERGLTGDGEAVET
+24 RG
-38 GAESGQSLAV
+38 
-48 PRAVIGTEE
+48 VIGSEE
-57 VRRAAMVL
+57 VRQAAQVL
-65 QKYKEGKANLERRI
+65 QKYKEGKANLEQRI
-79 IENEQWF
+79 IGNEQWY
-86 KMLHWA
+86 KLLHWG

-99 APGGPEPASAWL
+99 AGGGDVEPASAWL

-125 FPKPNVLPREEGDR
+125 YPKPNVLPREEGDR

-149 PVILERSGFEQV
+149 PVILERNGFEQV

-170 KAGTGVYG
+170 KSGTGVYG

-192 DIRKLDILNLF
+192 DIRKLDLLNLF

-208 SDIQQSRNL
+208 SDIQKSRNL
-217 FSVELIDNEVLRSRY
+217 FSVELLDNKVLESRY
-232 PEWKERLGGD
+232 PMLKGKLGGD
-242 VIDVAKYIYDDTVDT
+242 AIDVARYIYDDAVDT
-257 TDKTVVVDWY
+257 ADKTVVVDWY
-267 YKIERPGGG
+267 YKNEDESG
-276 KLLHYVKFVG
+276 KALLHYVKFAG
-286 DTVLFASENEPRYQE
+286 DTVLFASENEPEYRE

-348 KNTMVGARPRFFVKD
+348 KNNLVGAKPRFFIKD
-363 TASINEEEFGDLSK
+363 TASINEEEFADTAK
-377 DFVHVAGT
+377 DFVHVAGQ
-385 RLDDENLKQI
+385 LSEENLRQI

-484 TGGQG
+484 TGTQG
-489 EEQFAL
+489 AEEFAL
-495 FDNRRLRPVKQDGVF
+495 FDNRRLRPTRQEGVF
-510 GVDTGFRRPVFDI
+510 GVDTGYRRPVFDI
-523 EVVSQKASPFNT
+523 VVTSQKASPFNT

-542 KELFSMGFFNPQL
+542 KEMFSMGFFNPEL

-563 ELMDFEGKEMVRQKI
+563 DLMDFEGKEMVRQKI
-578 SQNGTLLQMV
+578 SRNGALLQTV
-588 QQMQAQMQ
+588 QQMQLQMQ
-596 KMALIIDAQNGT
+596 KMAAIIDAQNGT
-608 SVSGEVAGA
+608 SVTNEVAGMMPRAGA
-617 APDIGRPAASGADGT
+617 AGGSNADGT
-632 AAAMDAMGRE
+632 AAAMDAIGE
-642 SLSSTAG
+642 KEASSLVG
-649 KARLKAAEA
+649 KARAKAAET
-658 GVPR
+658 VTPR

>member
-1 MDWKKKRDE
+1 
-10 ELETGGVLSPDFEA
+10 
-24 EERGLTGDGEAVET
+24 
-38 GAESGQSLAV
+38 
-48 PRAVIGTEE
+48 
-57 VRRAAMVL
+57 
-65 QKYKEGKANLERRI
+65 
-79 IENEQWF
+79 
-86 KMLHWA
+86 
-92 QLRKEGK
+92 
-99 APGGPEPASAWL
+99 
-111 FNSIANKHADAMDS
+111 
-125 FPKPNVLPREEGDR
+125 
-139 EDAKMLSSVL
+139 MLSSVL
-149 PVILERSGFEQV
+149 PVILERNGFEQT

-170 KAGTGVYG
+170 KSGTGVYG

-192 DIRKLDILNLF
+192 DIRKLDLLNLF

-217 FSVELIDNEVLRSRY
+217 FSVELMDNRTLESRY
-232 PEWKERLGGD
+232 PQLKGQLGGD
-242 VIDVAKYIYDDTVDT
+242 VIDVARYIYDDTVDT
-257 TDKTVVVDWY
+257 SEKTVVVDWY
-267 YKIERPGGG
+267 YKTEGADGG
-276 KLLHYVKFVG
+276 KRLHYVKFAG
-286 DTVLFASENEPRYQE
+286 ETVLFASENEPEYQD

-323 PAGFGYIDIMR
+323 PAGFGYVDIMR

-348 KNTMVGARPRFFVKD
+348 KNSLVGARPRFFIKD
-363 TASINEEEFGDLSK
+363 TGAVNEKEFADVSK
-377 DFVHVAGT
+377 DFVHVAGQ
-385 RLDDENLKQI
+385 LDDGSLRQI
-395 TVEPVSSA
+395 TVEPVSSM

-484 TGGQG
+484 TGEQG
-489 EEQFAL
+489 AEEFAV
-495 FDNRRLRPVKQDGVF
+495 FDNRRLRPSQTEGVF
-510 GVDTGFRRPVFDI
+510 GVDTGYRRPVFDI
-523 EVVSQKASPFNT
+523 VVTSQKASPFNT

-542 KELFSMGFFNPQL
+542 KELFSLGFFNPEL

-563 ELMDFEGKEMVRQKI
+563 DLMDFEGKELVRRKI
-578 SQNGTLLQMV
+578 TQNGTLFQMV

-596 KMALIIDAQNGT
+596 KMAMIIDAQNGT
-608 SVSGEVAGA
+608 SVSGEVAGMVPAMGAPGEA
-617 APDIGRPAASGADGT
+617 AADGT

-642 SLSSTAG
+642 SATSTAG
-649 KARLKAAEA
+649 KARTRAAETA
-658 GVPR
+658 TPR

>member
-1 MDWKKKRDE
+1 MKDEQMTEKLSEGGEMQEREPAANFKKA
-10 ELETGGVLSPDFEA
+10 P
-24 EERGLTGDGEAVET
+24 RG
-38 GAESGQSLAV
+38 
-48 PRAVIGTEE
+48 VIGSEE
-57 VRRAAMVL
+57 VRQAAQVL
-65 QKYKEGKANLERRI
+65 QKYKEGKANLEQRI
-79 IENEQWF
+79 IGNEQWY
-86 KMLHWA
+86 KLLHWG

-99 APGGPEPASAWL
+99 AGGGDVEPASAWL

-125 FPKPNVLPREEGDR
+125 YPKPNVLPREEGDR

-149 PVILERSGFEQV
+149 PVILERNGFEQT

-170 KAGTGVYG
+170 KSGTGVYG

-192 DIRKLDILNLF
+192 DIRKLDLLNLF

-208 SDIQQSRNL
+208 SDIQKSRNL
-217 FSVELIDNEVLRSRY
+217 FSVELLDNKVLESRY
-232 PEWKERLGGD
+232 PMLKGKLGGD
-242 VIDVAKYIYDDTVDT
+242 AIDVARYIYDDAVDT
-257 TDKTVVVDWY
+257 ADKTVVVDWY
-267 YKIERPGGG
+267 YKNEDESG
-276 KLLHYVKFVG
+276 KTLLHYVKFAG
-286 DTVLFASENEPRYQE
+286 DTVLFASENEPEYRE

-348 KNTMVGARPRFFVKD
+348 KNSLVGAKPRFFIKD
-363 TASINEEEFGDLSK
+363 TASINEEEFADTAK
-377 DFVHVAGT
+377 DFVHVAGQ
-385 RLDDENLKQI
+385 LSEENLRQI

-484 TGGQG
+484 TGTQG
-489 EEQFAL
+489 AEKFTL
-495 FDNRRLRPVKQDGVF
+495 FDNRRLRPTRQEGVF
-510 GVDTGFRRPVFDI
+510 GVDTGYRRPVFDI
-523 EVVSQKASPFNT
+523 VVTSQKASPFNT

-542 KELFSMGFFNPQL
+542 KEMFSMGFFNPEL

-563 ELMDFEGKEMVRQKI
+563 DLMDFEGKEMVRQKI
-578 SQNGTLLQMV
+578 SQNGTLLQTV
-588 QQMQAQMQ
+588 QQMQLQMQ
-596 KMALIIDAQNGT
+596 KMAAIIDAQNGT
-608 SVSGEVAGA
+608 SVTNEVAGMMPRVGTA
-617 APDIGRPAASGADGT
+617 GGSNADGT
-632 AAAMDAMGRE
+632 AAAMDAIGE
-642 SLSSTAG
+642 KEASSLVG
-649 KARLKAAEA
+649 KARAKAAET
-658 GVPR
+658 VTPR

>member
-1 MDWKKKRDE
+1 MKDEQMTEKLSEGGEMQEREPAADFKKA
-10 ELETGGVLSPDFEA
+10 P
-24 EERGLTGDGEAVET
+24 RG
-38 GAESGQSLAV
+38 
-48 PRAVIGTEE
+48 VIGSEE
-57 VRRAAMVL
+57 VRQAAQVL
-65 QKYKEGKANLERRI
+65 QKYKEGKANLEQRI
-79 IENEQWF
+79 IGNEQWY
-86 KMLHWA
+86 KLLHWG

-99 APGGPEPASAWL
+99 AGGGDVEPASAWL

-125 FPKPNVLPREEGDR
+125 YPKPNVLPREEGDR

-149 PVILERSGFEQV
+149 PVILERNGFEQV

-170 KAGTGVYG
+170 KSGTGVYG

-192 DIRKLDILNLF
+192 DIRKLDLLNLF

-208 SDIQQSRNL
+208 SDIQKSRNL
-217 FSVELIDNEVLRSRY
+217 FSVELLDNKVLESRY
-232 PEWKERLGGD
+232 PMLKGKLGGD
-242 VIDVAKYIYDDTVDT
+242 AIDVARYIYDDAVDT
-257 TDKTVVVDWY
+257 ADKTVVVDWY
-267 YKIERPGGG
+267 YKNEDESG
-276 KLLHYVKFVG
+276 KALLHYVKFAG
-286 DTVLFASENEPRYQE
+286 DTVLFASENEPEYRE

-348 KNTMVGARPRFFVKD
+348 KNNLVGAKPRFFIKD
-363 TASINEEEFGDLSK
+363 TASINEEEFADTAK
-377 DFVHVAGT
+377 DFVHVAGQ
-385 RLDDENLKQI
+385 LSEENLRQI

-484 TGGQG
+484 TGTQG
-489 EEQFAL
+489 AEEFTL
-495 FDNRRLRPVKQDGVF
+495 FDNRRLRPTRQEGIF
-510 GVDTGFRRPVFDI
+510 GVDTGYRRPVFDI
-523 EVVSQKASPFNT
+523 VVTSQKASPFNT

-542 KELFSMGFFNPQL
+542 KEMFSMGFFNPEL

-563 ELMDFEGKEMVRQKI
+563 DLMDFEGKEMVRQKI
-578 SQNGTLLQMV
+578 SQNGTLLQAV
-588 QQMQAQMQ
+588 QQMQLQMQ
-596 KMALIIDAQNGT
+596 KMAAIIDAQNGT
-608 SVSGEVAGA
+608 SVTNEVAGMMPRVGTA
-617 APDIGRPAASGADGT
+617 GGSNADGT
-632 AAAMDAMGRE
+632 AAAMDAIGE
-642 SLSSTAG
+642 KEASSLVG
-649 KARLKAAEA
+649 KARAKAAET
-658 GVPR
+658 VTPR

>member
-1 MDWKKKRDE
+1 MNDEQMKGMLPEGEETQEKEPEADFKKA
-10 ELETGGVLSPDFEA
+10 P
-24 EERGLTGDGEAVET
+24 RG
-38 GAESGQSLAV
+38 
-48 PRAVIGTEE
+48 VIGSEE
-57 VRRAAMVL
+57 VRQAAQVL
-65 QKYKEGKANLERRI
+65 QKYKEGKANLEQRI
-79 IENEQWF
+79 IGNEQWY
-86 KMLHWA
+86 KLLHWG

-99 APGGPEPASAWL
+99 AGGDVEPASAWL

-125 FPKPNVLPREEGDR
+125 YPKPNVLPREEGDR

-149 PVILERSGFEQV
+149 PVILERNGFEQT

-170 KAGTGVYG
+170 KSGTGVYG

-192 DIRKLDILNLF
+192 DIRKLDLLNLF

-208 SDIQQSRNL
+208 SDIQKSRNL
-217 FSVELIDNEVLRSRY
+217 FSVELLDNKVLESRY
-232 PEWKERLGGD
+232 PELKGKLGGD
-242 VIDVAKYIYDDTVDT
+242 VIDVARYIYDDAVDT
-257 TDKTVVVDWY
+257 ADKTVVVDWY
-267 YKIERPGGG
+267 YKNEDESG
-276 KLLHYVKFVG
+276 KTLLHYVKFAG
-286 DTVLFASENEPRYQE
+286 DTVLFASENEPEYRE

-348 KNTMVGARPRFFVKD
+348 KNSLVGAKPRFFIKD
-363 TASINEEEFGDLSK
+363 TASINEEEFADTAK
-377 DFVHVAGT
+377 DFVHVAGQ
-385 RLDDENLKQI
+385 LSEENLRQI

-484 TGGQG
+484 TGTQG
-489 EEQFAL
+489 AEEFTL
-495 FDNRRLRPVKQDGVF
+495 FDNRRLRPARQEGVF
-510 GVDTGFRRPVFDI
+510 GVDTGYRRPVFDI
-523 EVVSQKASPFNT
+523 VVTSQKASPFNT

-542 KELFSMGFFNPQL
+542 KEMFSMGFFNPEL

-563 ELMDFEGKEMVRQKI
+563 DLMDFEGKEMVRQKI
-578 SQNGTLLQMV
+578 SQNGTLLQTV
-588 QQMQAQMQ
+588 QQMQLQMQ
-596 KMALIIDAQNGT
+596 KMAAIIDAQNGT
-608 SVSGEVAGA
+608 SVSNEIAGMMPQVGA
-617 APDIGRPAASGADGT
+617 AGGSNADGT
-632 AAAMDAMGRE
+632 AAAMDAIGE
-642 SLSSTAG
+642 EASSSLVG
-649 KARLKAAEA
+649 KARAKAAEA
-658 GVPR
+658 VTPR

>member
-1 MDWKKKRDE
+1 
-10 ELETGGVLSPDFEA
+10 
-24 EERGLTGDGEAVET
+24 
-38 GAESGQSLAV
+38 
-48 PRAVIGTEE
+48 
-57 VRRAAMVL
+57 
-65 QKYKEGKANLERRI
+65 
-79 IENEQWF
+79 
-86 KMLHWA
+86 
-92 QLRKEGK
+92 
-99 APGGPEPASAWL
+99 
-111 FNSIANKHADAMDS
+111 MDS

-149 PVILERSGFEQV
+149 PVILERNGFEQT

-170 KAGTGVYG
+170 KSGTGVYG

-192 DIRKLDILNLF
+192 DIRKLDLLNLF

-217 FSVELIDNEVLRSRY
+217 FSVELMDNRTLEGRY
-232 PEWKERLGGD
+232 PQLKGQLDGD
-242 VIDVAKYIYDDTVDT
+242 VIDVARYIYDDTVDT
-257 TDKTVVVDWY
+257 SEKTVVVDWY
-267 YKIERPGGG
+267 YKTEGADGG
-276 KLLHYVKFVG
+276 KRLHYVKFAG
-286 DTVLFASENEPRYQE
+286 ETVLFASENEPEYQD

-323 PAGFGYIDIMR
+323 PAGFGYVDIMR

-348 KNTMVGARPRFFVKD
+348 KNSLVGARPRFFIKD
-363 TASINEEEFGDLSK
+363 TGAVNEKEFADVSK
-377 DFVHVAGT
+377 DFVHVAGQ
-385 RLDDENLKQI
+385 LDDGSLRQI
-395 TVEPVSSA
+395 TVEPVSSM

-484 TGGQG
+484 TGEQG
-489 EEQFAL
+489 AEEFAV
-495 FDNRRLRPVKQDGVF
+495 FDNRRLRPSQTEGVF
-510 GVDTGFRRPVFDI
+510 GVDTGYRRPVFDI
-523 EVVSQKASPFNT
+523 VVTSQKASPFNT

-542 KELFSMGFFNPQL
+542 KELFSLGFFNPEL

-563 ELMDFEGKEMVRQKI
+563 DLMDFEGKELVRRKI
-578 SQNGTLLQMV
+578 TQNGTLFQMV

-596 KMALIIDAQNGT
+596 KMAMIIDAQNGT
-608 SVSGEVAGA
+608 SVSGEVAGMVPAVGAPGEA
-617 APDIGRPAASGADGT
+617 AADGT

-642 SLSSTAG
+642 SATSTAG
-649 KARLKAAEA
+649 KARTRAAETA
-658 GVPR
+658 TPR

>member
-1 MDWKKKRDE
+1 MKDEQMTEKLSEGGEMQEREPAADFKKA
-10 ELETGGVLSPDFEA
+10 P
-24 EERGLTGDGEAVET
+24 RG
-38 GAESGQSLAV
+38 
-48 PRAVIGTEE
+48 VIGSEE
-57 VRRAAMVL
+57 VRQAAQVL
-65 QKYKEGKANLERRI
+65 QKYKEGKANLEQRI
-79 IENEQWF
+79 IGNEQWY
-86 KMLHWA
+86 KLLHWG

-99 APGGPEPASAWL
+99 AGGGDVEPASAWL

-125 FPKPNVLPREEGDR
+125 YPKPNVLPREEGDR

-149 PVILERSGFEQV
+149 PVILERNGFEQV

-170 KAGTGVYG
+170 KSGTGVYG

-192 DIRKLDILNLF
+192 DIRKLDLLNLF

-208 SDIQQSRNL
+208 SDIQKSRNL
-217 FSVELIDNEVLRSRY
+217 FSVELLDNKVLESRY
-232 PEWKERLGGD
+232 PMLKGKLGGD
-242 VIDVAKYIYDDTVDT
+242 AIDVARYIYDDAVDT
-257 TDKTVVVDWY
+257 ADKTVVVDWY
-267 YKIERPGGG
+267 YKNEDESG
-276 KLLHYVKFVG
+276 KALLHYVKFAG
-286 DTVLFASENEPRYQE
+286 DTVLFASENEPEYRE

-348 KNTMVGARPRFFVKD
+348 KNNLVGAKPRFFIKD
-363 TASINEEEFGDLSK
+363 TASINEEEFADTAK
-377 DFVHVAGT
+377 DFVHVAGQ
-385 RLDDENLKQI
+385 LSEENLRQI

-484 TGGQG
+484 TGTQG
-489 EEQFAL
+489 AEEFTL
-495 FDNRRLRPVKQDGVF
+495 FDNRRLRPTRQEGVF
-510 GVDTGFRRPVFDI
+510 GVDTGYRRPVFDI
-523 EVVSQKASPFNT
+523 VVTSQKASPFNT

-542 KELFSMGFFNPQL
+542 KEMFSMGFFNPEL

-563 ELMDFEGKEMVRQKI
+563 DLMDFEGKEMVRQKI
-578 SQNGTLLQMV
+578 SQNGTLLQTV
-588 QQMQAQMQ
+588 QQMQLQMQ
-596 KMALIIDAQNGT
+596 KMAAIIDAQNGT
-608 SVSGEVAGA
+608 SITNEVAGMMPRVGTA
-617 APDIGRPAASGADGT
+617 GGPNADGT
-632 AAAMDAMGRE
+632 AAAMDAIGE
-642 SLSSTAG
+642 KEASSLVG
-649 KARLKAAEA
+649 KARAKAAET
-658 GVPR
+658 VTPR

>member
-1 MDWKKKRDE
+1 MKDEQMTEKLSEGGEMQEREPAADFKKA
-10 ELETGGVLSPDFEA
+10 P
-24 EERGLTGDGEAVET
+24 RG
-38 GAESGQSLAV
+38 
-48 PRAVIGTEE
+48 VIGSEE
-57 VRRAAMVL
+57 VRQAAQVL
-65 QKYKEGKANLERRI
+65 QKYKEGKANLEQRI
-79 IENEQWF
+79 IGNEQWY
-86 KMLHWA
+86 KLLHWG

-99 APGGPEPASAWL
+99 VGGGDVEPASAWL

-125 FPKPNVLPREEGDR
+125 YPKPNVLPREEGDR

-149 PVILERSGFEQV
+149 PVILERNGFEQV

-170 KAGTGVYG
+170 KSGTGVYG

-192 DIRKLDILNLF
+192 DIRKLDLLNLF

-208 SDIQQSRNL
+208 SDIQKSRNL
-217 FSVELIDNEVLRSRY
+217 FSVELLDNKVLESRY
-232 PEWKERLGGD
+232 PMLKGKLGGNA
-242 VIDVAKYIYDDTVDT
+242 IDVARYIYDDAVDT
-257 TDKTVVVDWY
+257 ADKTVVVDWY
-267 YKIERPGGG
+267 YKNEDESG
-276 KLLHYVKFVG
+276 KTLLHYVKFAG
-286 DTVLFASENEPRYQE
+286 DTVLFASENEPEYRE

-348 KNTMVGARPRFFVKD
+348 KNNLVGAKPRFFIKD
-363 TASINEEEFGDLSK
+363 TASINEEEFADTAK
-377 DFVHVAGT
+377 DFVHVAGQ
-385 RLDDENLKQI
+385 LSEENLRQI

-484 TGGQG
+484 TGTQG
-489 EEQFAL
+489 AEEFTL
-495 FDNRRLRPVKQDGVF
+495 FDNRRLRPTRQEGVF
-510 GVDTGFRRPVFDI
+510 GVDTGYRRPVFDI
-523 EVVSQKASPFNT
+523 VVTSQKASPFNT

-542 KELFSMGFFNPQL
+542 KEMFSMGFFNPEL

-563 ELMDFEGKEMVRQKI
+563 DLMDFEGKEMVRQKI
-578 SQNGTLLQMV
+578 SQNGTLLQTV
-588 QQMQAQMQ
+588 QQMQLQMQ
-596 KMALIIDAQNGT
+596 KMAAIIDAQNGT
-608 SVSGEVAGA
+608 SVTNEVAGMMPRVGA
-617 APDIGRPAASGADGT
+617 AGGSNADGT
-632 AAAMDAMGRE
+632 AAAMDAIGE
-642 SLSSTAG
+642 KEASSLVG
-649 KARLKAAEA
+649 KARAKAAET
-658 GVPR
+658 VTPR

>member
-1 MDWKKKRDE
+1 MKDEQMTEKLSEGGEMQEREPAADFKKA
-10 ELETGGVLSPDFEA
+10 P
-24 EERGLTGDGEAVET
+24 RG
-38 GAESGQSLAV
+38 
-48 PRAVIGTEE
+48 VIGSEE
-57 VRRAAMVL
+57 VRQAAQVL
-65 QKYKEGKANLERRI
+65 QKYKEGKANLEQRI
-79 IENEQWF
+79 IGNEQWY
-86 KMLHWA
+86 KLLHWG

-99 APGGPEPASAWL
+99 AGGGDVEPASAWL

-125 FPKPNVLPREEGDR
+125 YPKPNVLPREEGDR

-149 PVILERSGFEQV
+149 PVILERNGFEQV

-170 KAGTGVYG
+170 KSGTGVYG

-192 DIRKLDILNLF
+192 DIRKLDLLNLF

-208 SDIQQSRNL
+208 SDIQKSRNL
-217 FSVELIDNEVLRSRY
+217 FSVELLDNKVLESRY
-232 PEWKERLGGD
+232 PMLKGKLGGD
-242 VIDVAKYIYDDTVDT
+242 VIDVARYIYDDAVDT
-257 TDKTVVVDWY
+257 ADKTVVVDWY
-267 YKIERPGGG
+267 YKNEDESG
-276 KLLHYVKFVG
+276 KALLHYVKFAG
-286 DTVLFASENEPRYQE
+286 DTVLFASENEPEYRE

-348 KNTMVGARPRFFVKD
+348 KNSLVGAKPRFFIKD
-363 TASINEEEFGDLSK
+363 TASINEEEFADTAK
-377 DFVHVAGT
+377 DFVHVAGQ
-385 RLDDENLKQI
+385 LSEENLRQI

-484 TGGQG
+484 TGTQG
-489 EEQFAL
+489 AEEFTL
-495 FDNRRLRPVKQDGVF
+495 FDNRRLRPTRQEGVF
-510 GVDTGFRRPVFDI
+510 GVDTGYRRPVFDI
-523 EVVSQKASPFNT
+523 VVTSQKASPFNT

-542 KELFSMGFFNPQL
+542 KEMFSMGFFNPEL

-563 ELMDFEGKEMVRQKI
+563 DLMDFEGKEMVRQKI
-578 SQNGTLLQMV
+578 SQNGTLLQTV
-588 QQMQAQMQ
+588 QQMQLQMQ
-596 KMALIIDAQNGT
+596 KMAAIIDAQNGT
-608 SVSGEVAGA
+608 SVTTEVAGMMPRVGA
-617 APDIGRPAASGADGT
+617 AGGSNADGT
-632 AAAMDAMGRE
+632 AAAMDAIGE
-642 SLSSTAG
+642 KEASSLVG
-649 KARLKAAEA
+649 KARAKAAET
-658 GVPR
+658 VTPR

>member
-1 MDWKKKRDE
+1 MKDEQMTEKLSEGGEMQEREPAADFKKA
-10 ELETGGVLSPDFEA
+10 P
-24 EERGLTGDGEAVET
+24 RG
-38 GAESGQSLAV
+38 
-48 PRAVIGTEE
+48 VIGSEE
-57 VRRAAMVL
+57 VRQAAQVL
-65 QKYKEGKANLERRI
+65 QKYKEGKANLEQRI
-79 IENEQWF
+79 IGNEQWY
-86 KMLHWA
+86 KLLHWG

-99 APGGPEPASAWL
+99 AGGGDVEPASAWL

-125 FPKPNVLPREEGDR
+125 YPKPNVLPREEGDR

-149 PVILERSGFEQV
+149 PVILERNGFEQV

-170 KAGTGVYG
+170 KSGTGVYG

-192 DIRKLDILNLF
+192 DIRKLDLLNLF

-208 SDIQQSRNL
+208 SDIQKSRNL
-217 FSVELIDNEVLRSRY
+217 FSVELLDNKVLESRY
-232 PEWKERLGGD
+232 PMLKGKLGGD
-242 VIDVAKYIYDDTVDT
+242 AIDVARYIYDDAVDT
-257 TDKTVVVDWY
+257 ADKTVVVDWY
-267 YKIERPGGG
+267 YKNEDESG
-276 KLLHYVKFVG
+276 KALLHYVKFAG
-286 DTVLFASENEPRYQE
+286 DTVLFASENEPEYRE

-348 KNTMVGARPRFFVKD
+348 KNNLVGAKPRFFIKD
-363 TASINEEEFGDLSK
+363 TASINEEEFADTAK
-377 DFVHVAGT
+377 DFVHVAGQ
-385 RLDDENLKQI
+385 LSEENLRQI

-484 TGGQG
+484 TGTQG
-489 EEQFAL
+489 AEEFTL
-495 FDNRRLRPVKQDGVF
+495 FDNRRLRPARQEGVF
-510 GVDTGFRRPVFDI
+510 GVDTGYRRPVFDI
-523 EVVSQKASPFNT
+523 VVTSQKASPFNT

-542 KELFSMGFFNPQL
+542 KEMFSMGFFNPEL

-563 ELMDFEGKEMVRQKI
+563 DLMDFEGKEMVRQKI
-578 SQNGTLLQMV
+578 SQNGTLLQTV
-588 QQMQAQMQ
+588 QQMQLQMQ
-596 KMALIIDAQNGT
+596 KMAAIIDAQNGT
-608 SVSGEVAGA
+608 SVTNEVAGMMPRVGA
-617 APDIGRPAASGADGT
+617 AGGSNADGT
-632 AAAMDAMGRE
+632 AAAMDAIGE
-642 SLSSTAG
+642 KEASSLVG
-649 KARLKAAEA
+649 KARAKAAET
-658 GVPR
+658 VTPR

>member
-1 MDWKKKRDE
+1 MKDERMTEKLSEGGEMQEREPAADFKKA
-10 ELETGGVLSPDFEA
+10 P
-24 EERGLTGDGEAVET
+24 RG
-38 GAESGQSLAV
+38 
-48 PRAVIGTEE
+48 VIGSEE
-57 VRRAAMVL
+57 VRQAAQVL
-65 QKYKEGKANLERRI
+65 QKYKEGKANLEQRI
-79 IENEQWF
+79 IGNEQWY
-86 KMLHWA
+86 KLLHWG

-99 APGGPEPASAWL
+99 AGGGDVEPASAWL

-125 FPKPNVLPREEGDR
+125 YPKPNVLPREEGDR

-149 PVILERSGFEQV
+149 PVILERNGFEQV

-170 KAGTGVYG
+170 KSGTGVYG

-192 DIRKLDILNLF
+192 DIRKLDLLNLF

-208 SDIQQSRNL
+208 SDIQKSRNL
-217 FSVELIDNEVLRSRY
+217 FSVELLDNKVLESRY
-232 PEWKERLGGD
+232 PMLKGKLGGD
-242 VIDVAKYIYDDTVDT
+242 AIDVARYIYDDAVDT

-267 YKIERPGGG
+267 YKNEDESG
-276 KLLHYVKFVG
+276 KALLHYVKFAG
-286 DTVLFASENEPRYQE
+286 DTVLFASENEPEYRE

-348 KNTMVGARPRFFVKD
+348 KNSLVGAKPRFFIKD
-363 TASINEEEFGDLSK
+363 TASINEEEFADTAK
-377 DFVHVAGT
+377 DFVHVAGQ
-385 RLDDENLKQI
+385 LNEENLRQI

-484 TGGQG
+484 TGTQG
-489 EEQFAL
+489 AEVFAL
-495 FDNRRLRPVKQDGVF
+495 FDNRRLRPTRQEGVF
-510 GVDTGFRRPVFDI
+510 GVDTGYRRPVFDI
-523 EVVSQKASPFNT
+523 VVTSQKASPFNT

-542 KELFSMGFFNPQL
+542 KEMFSMGFFNPEL

-563 ELMDFEGKEMVRQKI
+563 DLMDFEGKEMVRQKI
-578 SQNGTLLQMV
+578 SQNGTLLQTV
-588 QQMQAQMQ
+588 QQMQLQMQ
-596 KMALIIDAQNGT
+596 KMAAIIDAQNGT
-608 SVSGEVAGA
+608 SVSNEVAGMMPQMGA
-617 APDIGRPAASGADGT
+617 AGGSNADGT
-632 AAAMDAMGRE
+632 AAAMDAIGE
-642 SLSSTAG
+642 EASSSLVG
-649 KARLKAAEA
+649 KARAKAAET
-658 GVPR
+658 VTPR

>member
-1 MDWKKKRDE
+1 MKDEQMTEKLSEGGEMQEREPAADFKKA
-10 ELETGGVLSPDFEA
+10 P
-24 EERGLTGDGEAVET
+24 RG
-38 GAESGQSLAV
+38 
-48 PRAVIGTEE
+48 VIGSEE
-57 VRRAAMVL
+57 VRQAAQVL
-65 QKYKEGKANLERRI
+65 QKYKEGKANLEQRI
-79 IENEQWF
+79 IGNEQWY
-86 KMLHWA
+86 KLLHWG

-99 APGGPEPASAWL
+99 AGGGDVEPASAWL

-125 FPKPNVLPREEGDR
+125 YPKPNVLPREEGDR

-149 PVILERSGFEQV
+149 PVILERNGFEQV

-170 KAGTGVYG
+170 KSGTGVYG

-192 DIRKLDILNLF
+192 DIRKLDLLNLF

-208 SDIQQSRNL
+208 SDIQKSRNL
-217 FSVELIDNEVLRSRY
+217 FSVELLDNKVLESRY
-232 PEWKERLGGD
+232 PMLKGKLGGD
-242 VIDVAKYIYDDTVDT
+242 AIDVARYIYDDAVDT
-257 TDKTVVVDWY
+257 SDKTVVVDWY
-267 YKIERPGGG
+267 YKNEDESG
-276 KLLHYVKFVG
+276 KALLHYVKFAG
-286 DTVLFASENEPRYQE
+286 DTVLFASENEPEYRE

-348 KNTMVGARPRFFVKD
+348 KNNLVGAKPRFFIKD
-363 TASINEEEFGDLSK
+363 TASINEEEFADTAK
-377 DFVHVAGT
+377 DFVHVAGQ
-385 RLDDENLKQI
+385 LSEENLRQI

-484 TGGQG
+484 TGTQG
-489 EEQFAL
+489 AEEFTL
-495 FDNRRLRPVKQDGVF
+495 FDNRRLRPTRQEGIF
-510 GVDTGFRRPVFDI
+510 GVDTGYRRPVFDI
-523 EVVSQKASPFNT
+523 VVTSQKASPFNT

-542 KELFSMGFFNPQL
+542 KEMFSMGFFNPEL

-563 ELMDFEGKEMVRQKI
+563 DLMDFEGKEMVRQKI
-578 SQNGTLLQMV
+578 SQNGTLLQTV
-588 QQMQAQMQ
+588 QQMQLQMQ
-596 KMALIIDAQNGT
+596 KMAAIIDAQNGT
-608 SVSGEVAGA
+608 SVADEVAGMMPRVGTA
-617 APDIGRPAASGADGT
+617 GGSNADGT
-632 AAAMDAMGRE
+632 TAAMDAIGE
-642 SLSSTAG
+642 KEASSLVG
-649 KARLKAAEA
+649 KARAKAAET
-658 GVPR
+658 VTPR

>member
-1 MDWKKKRDE
+1 MKDE
-10 ELETGGVLSPDFEA
+10 QMTEKLPEGEGTQEKEQEADFKNA
-24 EERGLTGDGEAVET
+24 PRG
-38 GAESGQSLAV
+38 
-48 PRAVIGTEE
+48 VIGSEE
-57 VRRAAMVL
+57 VRQAAKVL
-65 QKYKEGKANLERRI
+65 QKYKEGKANLEQRI
-79 IENEQWF
+79 IGNEQWY
-86 KMLHWA
+86 KLLHWG

-99 APGGPEPASAWL
+99 AGGDVEPASAWL

-125 FPKPNVLPREEGDR
+125 YPKPNVLPREEGDR

-149 PVILERSGFEQV
+149 PVILERNGFEQT

-170 KAGTGVYG
+170 KSGTGVYG

-192 DIRKLDILNLF
+192 DIRKLDLLNLF

-208 SDIQQSRNL
+208 SDLQKSRNL
-217 FSVELIDNEVLRSRY
+217 FSVELLDNKVLESRY
-232 PEWKERLGGD
+232 PMLKGKLGGD
-242 VIDVAKYIYDDTVDT
+242 VIDVARYIYDDAVDT
-257 TDKTVVVDWY
+257 ADKTVVVDWY
-267 YKIERPGGG
+267 YKNEDESG
-276 KLLHYVKFVG
+276 KTLLHYVKFAG
-286 DTVLFASENEPRYQE
+286 DTVLFASENEPEYRE

-348 KNTMVGARPRFFVKD
+348 KNSLVGAKPRFFIKD
-363 TASINEEEFGDLSK
+363 TASINEEEFADTAK
-377 DFVHVAGT
+377 DFVHVAGQ
-385 RLDDENLKQI
+385 LSEENLRQI

-484 TGGQG
+484 TGTQG
-489 EEQFAL
+489 AEEFTL
-495 FDNRRLRPVKQDGVF
+495 FDNRRLRPARQEGVF
-510 GVDTGFRRPVFDI
+510 GVDTGYRRPVFDI
-523 EVVSQKASPFNT
+523 VVTSQKASPFNT

-542 KELFSMGFFNPQL
+542 KEMFSMGFFNPEL

-563 ELMDFEGKEMVRQKI
+563 DLMDFEGKEMVRQKI
-578 SQNGTLLQMV
+578 SQNGTLLQTV
-588 QQMQAQMQ
+588 QQMQLQMQ
-596 KMALIIDAQNGT
+596 KMAAIIDAQNGT
-608 SVSGEVAGA
+608 SVSNEVAGMLPQMGA
-617 APDIGRPAASGADGT
+617 AGGSNADGT
-632 AAAMDAMGRE
+632 AAAMDAIGE
-642 SLSSTAG
+642 EASSSLVG
-649 KARLKAAEA
+649 KARAKAAEA
-658 GVPR
+658 VTPR

>member
-1 MDWKKKRDE
+1 MKDEQMTEKLSEGGEMQEREPAADFKKA
-10 ELETGGVLSPDFEA
+10 P
-24 EERGLTGDGEAVET
+24 RG
-38 GAESGQSLAV
+38 
-48 PRAVIGTEE
+48 VIGSEE
-57 VRRAAMVL
+57 VRQAAQVL
-65 QKYKEGKANLERRI
+65 QKYKEGKANLEQRI
-79 IENEQWF
+79 IGNEQWY
-86 KMLHWA
+86 KLLHWG

-99 APGGPEPASAWL
+99 AGGGDVEPASAWL

-125 FPKPNVLPREEGDR
+125 YPKPNVLPREEGDR

-149 PVILERSGFEQV
+149 PVILERNGFEQV

-170 KAGTGVYG
+170 KSGTGVYG

-192 DIRKLDILNLF
+192 DIRKLDLLNLF

-208 SDIQQSRNL
+208 SDIQKSRNL
-217 FSVELIDNEVLRSRY
+217 FSVELLDNKVLESRY
-232 PEWKERLGGD
+232 PMLKGKLGGNA
-242 VIDVAKYIYDDTVDT
+242 IDVARYIYDDAMDT
-257 TDKTVVVDWY
+257 ADKTVVVDWY
-267 YKIERPGGG
+267 YKNEDESG
-276 KLLHYVKFVG
+276 KALLHYVKFAG
-286 DTVLFASENEPRYQE
+286 DTVLFASENEPEYRE

-348 KNTMVGARPRFFVKD
+348 KNSLVGAKPRFFIKD
-363 TASINEEEFGDLSK
+363 TASINEEEFADTAK
-377 DFVHVAGT
+377 DFVHVAGQ
-385 RLDDENLKQI
+385 LSEENLRQI

-484 TGGQG
+484 TGTQG
-489 EEQFAL
+489 AEEFTL
-495 FDNRRLRPVKQDGVF
+495 FDNRRLRPTRQEGVF
-510 GVDTGFRRPVFDI
+510 GVDTGYRRPVFDI
-523 EVVSQKASPFNT
+523 VVTSQKASPFNT

-542 KELFSMGFFNPQL
+542 KEMFSMGFFNPEL
-555 SDQALCAV
+555 SDQALCV
-563 ELMDFEGKEMVRQKI
+563 VDLMDFEGKEMVRQKI
-578 SQNGTLLQMV
+578 SQNGTLLQTV
-588 QQMQAQMQ
+588 QQMQLQMQ
-596 KMALIIDAQNGT
+596 KMAAIIDAQNGT
-608 SVSGEVAGA
+608 SVTNEVAGMMPRVGA
-617 APDIGRPAASGADGT
+617 AGGSNADGT
-632 AAAMDAMGRE
+632 AAAMDAIGE
-642 SLSSTAG
+642 KEASSLVG
-649 KARLKAAEA
+649 KARAKAAET
-658 GVPR
+658 VTPR

>member
-1 MDWKKKRDE
+1 MKDEQMTEKLSEGGEMQEREPAADFKKA
-10 ELETGGVLSPDFEA
+10 P
-24 EERGLTGDGEAVET
+24 RG
-38 GAESGQSLAV
+38 
-48 PRAVIGTEE
+48 VIGSEE
-57 VRRAAMVL
+57 VRQAAQVL
-65 QKYKEGKANLERRI
+65 QKYKEGKANLEQRI
-79 IENEQWF
+79 IGNEQWY
-86 KMLHWA
+86 KLLHWG

-99 APGGPEPASAWL
+99 VGGGDVEPASAWL

-125 FPKPNVLPREEGDR
+125 YPKPNVLPREEGDR

-149 PVILERSGFEQV
+149 PVILERNGFEQV

-170 KAGTGVYG
+170 KSGTGVYG

-192 DIRKLDILNLF
+192 DIRKLDLLNLF

-208 SDIQQSRNL
+208 SDIQKSRNL
-217 FSVELIDNEVLRSRY
+217 FSVELLDNKVLESRY
-232 PEWKERLGGD
+232 PMLKGKLGGD
-242 VIDVAKYIYDDTVDT
+242 AIDVARYIYDDAVDT
-257 TDKTVVVDWY
+257 ADKTVVVDWY
-267 YKIERPGGG
+267 YKNEDESG
-276 KLLHYVKFVG
+276 KALLHYVKFAG
-286 DTVLFASENEPRYQE
+286 DTVLFASENEPEYRE

-348 KNTMVGARPRFFVKD
+348 KNSLVGAKPRFFIKD
-363 TASINEEEFGDLSK
+363 TASINEEEFADTAK
-377 DFVHVAGT
+377 DFVHVAGQ
-385 RLDDENLKQI
+385 LSEENLRQI

-484 TGGQG
+484 TGTQG
-489 EEQFAL
+489 AEEFTL
-495 FDNRRLRPVKQDGVF
+495 FDNRRLRPTRQEGIF
-510 GVDTGFRRPVFDI
+510 GVDTGYRRPVFDI
-523 EVVSQKASPFNT
+523 VVTSQKASPFNT

-542 KELFSMGFFNPQL
+542 KEMFSMGFFNPEL

-563 ELMDFEGKEMVRQKI
+563 DLMDFEGKEMVRQKI
-578 SQNGTLLQMV
+578 SQNGTLLQTV
-588 QQMQAQMQ
+588 QQMQLQMQ
-596 KMALIIDAQNGT
+596 KMAAIIDAQNGT
-608 SVSGEVAGA
+608 SVTNEVAGMMPRVGA
-617 APDIGRPAASGADGT
+617 AGGSNADGT
-632 AAAMDAMGRE
+632 AAAMDAIGE
-642 SLSSTAG
+642 KEASSLVG
-649 KARLKAAEA
+649 KARAKAAET
-658 GVPR
+658 VTPR

>member
-1 MDWKKKRDE
+1 MKDAVTEQAAKK
-10 ELETGGVLSPDFEA
+10 PP
-24 EERGLTGDGEAVET
+24 RG
-38 GAESGQSLAV
+38 
-48 PRAVIGTEE
+48 VIGPEE
-57 VRRAAMVL
+57 VRQAAQVL
-65 QKYKEGKANLERRI
+65 QKYKEGKANLEQRI
-79 IENEQWF
+79 IGNEQWY
-86 KMLHWA
+86 KLLHWG
-92 QLRKEGK
+92 QLRQEGK
-99 APGGPEPASAWL
+99 AGTGECEPTSAWL

-149 PVILERSGFEQV
+149 PVILERNGFEQT

-170 KAGTGVYG
+170 KSGTGVYG

-192 DIRKLDILNLF
+192 DIRKLDLLNLF

-217 FSVELIDNEVLRSRY
+217 FSVELMDNRTLESRY
-232 PEWKERLGGD
+232 PQLKGQLGGD
-242 VIDVAKYIYDDTVDT
+242 VIDVARYIYDDTVDT
-257 TDKTVVVDWY
+257 SEKTVVVDWY
-267 YKIERPGGG
+267 YKTEGADGG
-276 KLLHYVKFVG
+276 KRLHYVKFAG
-286 DTVLFASENEPRYQE
+286 ETVLFASENEPEYQD

-323 PAGFGYIDIMR
+323 PAGFGYVDIMR

-348 KNTMVGARPRFFVKD
+348 KNSLVGARPRFFIKD
-363 TASINEEEFGDLSK
+363 TGAVNEKEFADVSK
-377 DFVHVAGT
+377 DFVHVAGQ
-385 RLDDENLKQI
+385 LDDGSLRQI
-395 TVEPVSSA
+395 TVEPVSSM

-484 TGGQG
+484 TGEQG
-489 EEQFAL
+489 AEEFAV
-495 FDNRRLRPVKQDGVF
+495 FDNRRLRPSQTEGVF
-510 GVDTGFRRPVFDI
+510 GVDTGYRRPVFDI
-523 EVVSQKASPFNT
+523 VVTSQKASPFNT

-542 KELFSMGFFNPQL
+542 KELFSMGFFNPEL

-563 ELMDFEGKEMVRQKI
+563 DLMDFEGKELVRRKI
-578 SQNGTLLQMV
+578 TQNGTLFQMV

-596 KMALIIDAQNGT
+596 KMAMIIDAQNGT
-608 SVSGEVAGA
+608 SVSGEVAGMVPAMGAPGEA
-617 APDIGRPAASGADGT
+617 AADGT

-642 SLSSTAG
+642 SATSTAG
-649 KARLKAAEA
+649 KARTRAAETA
-658 GVPR
+658 TPR

>member
-1 MDWKKKRDE
+1 MKDEQMTEKLPEGGEMQEKEPEADFKKA
-10 ELETGGVLSPDFEA
+10 P
-24 EERGLTGDGEAVET
+24 RG
-38 GAESGQSLAV
+38 
-48 PRAVIGTEE
+48 VIGSEE
-57 VRRAAMVL
+57 VRQAAQVL
-65 QKYKEGKANLERRI
+65 QKYKEGKANLEQRI
-79 IENEQWF
+79 IGNEQWY
-86 KMLHWA
+86 KLLHWG

-99 APGGPEPASAWL
+99 AGGGDVEPASAWL

-125 FPKPNVLPREEGDR
+125 YPKPNVLPREEGDR

-149 PVILERSGFEQV
+149 PVILERNGFEQT

-170 KAGTGVYG
+170 KSGTGVYG

-192 DIRKLDILNLF
+192 DIRKLDLLNLF

-208 SDIQQSRNL
+208 SDIQKSRNL
-217 FSVELIDNEVLRSRY
+217 FSVELLDNKVLESRY
-232 PEWKERLGGD
+232 PELKGKLGGD
-242 VIDVAKYIYDDTVDT
+242 VIDVARYIYDDAVDT

-267 YKIERPGGG
+267 YKNEDESG
-276 KLLHYVKFVG
+276 KTLLHYVKFAG
-286 DTVLFASENEPRYQE
+286 DTVLFASENEPEYRE

-348 KNTMVGARPRFFVKD
+348 KNSLVGAKPRFFIKD
-363 TASINEEEFGDLSK
+363 TASINEEEFADTAK
-377 DFVHVAGT
+377 DFVHVAGQ
-385 RLDDENLKQI
+385 LSEENLRQI

-484 TGGQG
+484 TGTQG
-489 EEQFAL
+489 AEEFTL
-495 FDNRRLRPVKQDGVF
+495 FDNRRLRPTRQEGVF
-510 GVDTGFRRPVFDI
+510 GVDTGYRRPVFDI
-523 EVVSQKASPFNT
+523 VVTSQKASPFNT

-542 KELFSMGFFNPQL
+542 KEMFSMGFFNPEL

-563 ELMDFEGKEMVRQKI
+563 DLMDFEGKEMVRQKI
-578 SQNGTLLQMV
+578 SQNGTLLQTV
-588 QQMQAQMQ
+588 QQMQLQMQ
-596 KMALIIDAQNGT
+596 KMAAIIDAQNGT
-608 SVSGEVAGA
+608 SVSNEIAGMTPQMGA
-617 APDIGRPAASGADGT
+617 AGGSNADGT
-632 AAAMDAMGRE
+632 AAAMDAIGE
-642 SLSSTAG
+642 EASSSLVG
-649 KARLKAAEA
+649 KARAKAAET
-658 GVPR
+658 VTPR